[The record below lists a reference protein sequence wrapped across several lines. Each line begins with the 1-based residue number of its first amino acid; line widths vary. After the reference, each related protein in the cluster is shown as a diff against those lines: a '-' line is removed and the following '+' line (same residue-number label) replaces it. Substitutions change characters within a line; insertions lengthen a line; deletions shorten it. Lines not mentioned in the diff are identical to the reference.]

1 MPEVPSG
8 PITEVRRGR
17 SLRTVSGLLG
27 MVINHL
33 KVQDIIDAKAA
44 AILESM
50 EVWDENWM
58 SIYYRDHLADPA
70 CHYEP
75 SLLKVPSQDFDVL
88 IDGVDDAFQEII
100 RGTPSTIIGKLRFV
114 DAMPKYRATAEFPDT
129 NICSSKDTI
138 VSVKSGEIYILIP
151 SGEEVYIYTI
161 QEVTH
166 K

>member
-1 MPEVPSG
+1 MPEIPGS

-44 AILESM
+44 AILEST
-50 EVWDENWM
+50 ETWDENWL

-75 SLLKVPSQDFDVL
+75 SLLKVPSHDFDVL

-100 RGTPSTIIGKLRFV
+100 RGTPAMVFAKLKFE
-114 DAMPKYRATAEFPDT
+114 DAIPKYRAVAEFPNIVYGDT
-129 NICSSKDTI
+129 DTTVAIKDG
-138 VSVKSGEIYILIP
+138 KIYVLVYT
-151 SGEEVYIYTI
+151 EDEVYIYTI